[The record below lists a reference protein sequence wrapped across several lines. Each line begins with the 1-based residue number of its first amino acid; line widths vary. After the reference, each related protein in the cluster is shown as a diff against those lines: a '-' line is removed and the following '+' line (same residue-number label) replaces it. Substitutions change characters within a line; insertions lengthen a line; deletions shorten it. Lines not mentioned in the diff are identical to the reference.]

1 MAKQR
6 GDVDRR
12 SFLGFAAMAGAA
24 GAWSPGSAFAAPI
37 PGRAVTPGFR
47 QDPERVSAVVGA
59 SHSNFERVR
68 ELVEEQPALAKAT
81 WDWGFGDWET
91 ALGAASHTGRREIAE
106 FLIGH
111 GARPTLFSAAMLGQ
125 VDVVRAA
132 LETDPSLFTLDG
144 PHGISLLRHA
154 RAGREQAQTV
164 VDYLLGRFGEDERP
178 FGYPGDEAVEARY
191 AGVYVG
197 LDDPAVRL
205 SVGVANGWLL
215 VGGGQTP
222 QSRVLPVGE
231 DAFHPTG
238 APGVVIHFRVEGSR
252 ASRVT
257 VTDGPERWEG
267 ALAPLSP

>member
-1 MAKQR
+1 MAGAR

-12 SFLGFAAMAGAA
+12 SFLGLAAMAGAA
-24 GAWSPGSAFAAPI
+24 GAWSPGSAFGRGSRERAAS
-37 PGRAVTPGFR
+37 PGFR

-59 SHSNFERVR
+59 SHFDFERVR

-125 VDVVRAA
+125 VDTVRAT
-132 LETDPSLFTLDG
+132 LEADPSLFTLDG
-144 PHGISLLRHA
+144 PHGISLMRHA
-154 RAGREQAQTV
+154 RAGREQAQAV
-164 VDYLLGRFGEDERP
+164 VDYLLDRFGDDERP

-197 LDDPAVRL
+197 VDDPAVRL

-215 VGGGQTP
+215 VGGGERP
-222 QSRVLPVGE
+222 QSRVLPV
-231 DAFHPTG
+231 DDHAFHPTG
-238 APGVVIHFRVEGSR
+238 APGVVIRFTVDGARATRVSI
-252 ASRVT
+252 
-257 VTDGPERWEG
+257 TDGPVRWEG
-267 ALAPLSP
+267 ELRSP